1 MLVCASRDR
10 REIYLFICFQ
20 LGGVGGKLPGGLG
33 QGCGALHQATSVRP
47 FLFVCCCCFVKII
60 GKDISL
66 SSGLV
71 SWEDYG
77 PEKSRCHQWKRAWK
91 RMILSPG
98 KVEDG

>member
-1 MLVCASRDR
+1 M
-10 REIYLFICFQ
+10 
-20 LGGVGGKLPGGLG
+20 GGKLPGGLG

-47 FLFVCCCCFVKII
+47 FLFVCCCCFVKIN

-77 PEKSRCHQWKRAWK
+77 PEKSRCYQWMRAWK